1 MFEKENVMPGCIS
14 ACSCVASPTP
24 PEPKDPPKPKWIELK
39 GYCVTCT
46 HESDIRPPSE
56 REDKRQR
63 KVQAIELYW
72 LRRLLDDLG
81 IQEGTS
87 QNTAVKPT
95 NCGLPFFPVDPGE
108 RETDV

>member
-14 ACSCVASPTP
+14 ACSCVVSSTPTD
-24 PEPKDPPKPKWIELK
+24 PKAPPKPKWIELK

-46 HESDIRPPSE
+46 SQEDIRPSKGGE
-56 REDKRQR
+56 SKQ
-63 KVQAIELYW
+63 KMSALELVMA
-72 LRRLLDDLG
+72 RRLLKDLG
-81 IQEGTS
+81 VTQHPWQDPT
-87 QNTAVKPT
+87 VKST